1 MIYALL
7 DWDTL
12 QKYHISIKEFCK
24 TAKGLKAKFLQ
35 YRDKNSSLEEKLNR
49 LLEIRKYWKKTLIIN
64 DTIELLPLSDGVH
77 IGQEDLENLCNKFK
91 LSKKEIILSLKNG
104 KLIQLIMEN
113 EKWKINNEKL
123 KVKNEKFKNS
133 PFSILHSPFIIGLST
148 HNREEILEAN
158 KLPLDYIGLGAYRKT
173 STKETSNILGK
184 KVIELIK
191 FSNHPVAIIGG
202 VKIYDKIPAIKVIGS
217 DICKLTSIRLKKRKN
232 IKKRLKNL

>member
-12 QKYHISIKEFCK
+12 QKYHLSINDFCK

-49 LLEIRKYWKKTLIIN
+49 LREIRKQWKKTLIIN
-64 DTIELLPLSDGVH
+64 DAIELLPYADGIH
-77 IGQEDLENLCNKFK
+77 IGQEDLENLCKRFN
-91 LSKKEIILSLKNG
+91 LSKKEVILNLKNG
-104 KLIQLIMEN
+104 NISGQVPSSKLQDN
-113 EKWKINNEKL
+113 
-123 KVKNEKFKNS
+123 KFKTK
-133 PFSILHSPFIIGLST
+133 IVGLST
-148 HNREEILEAN
+148 HNKKEILKAN
-158 KLPLDYIGLGAYRKT
+158 KLPLDYIGLGAYKKT
-173 STKETSNILGK
+173 STKDTSNILGK

-217 DICKLTSIRLKKRKN
+217 NICKLTSIRLKKKKN